1 MSETSWVCCPHGVS
15 DGQLRLSVVVAPAL
29 QPDGRLGDFPA
40 LRDWPARLAEVRWVV
55 AVGAREVAA
64 ELAGEAPD
72 VALWRS
78 VFPASTP
85 VRSFGAGADR
95 TGVPV
100 VTYPAVEVADA
111 VRDAYVTAVAP
122 EGSAQPIIETFDLG
136 PLETFRATL
145 AGRRPAEPVV
155 GGPIARAYAM
165 QHPTAAPAPAV
176 SLDPDFHQILTLLGE
191 HPQLLRR
198 LGLVVE
204 LAAPADGLDEALAP
218 VRLAAASTL
227 PDGLEHR
234 LPATSAQVRG
244 AAGVFAAA
252 ARDVAVGQ
260 GVWPVD
266 RPEFRLESLDLDS
279 AVRRGVALASGS
291 EAGKA
296 AVAAPPALRNDGIA
310 LVHSGHGAALQAR
323 ISAAQVGRESL
334 RGPEAPPLMAEDLV
348 RGYRVDVGDDVT
360 GAFHSLHARRVRYD
374 VDGFGTVPAADE
386 TLSDEGF
393 FQESVTGDGQLF
405 VHEHVVTWRGWSLSV
420 PRPEAAR
427 RRVTRPAGDA
437 GALAALRMQMSMQ
450 VEPGSLPKLRFGR
463 SYRFRLRTADLA
475 GNSVAL
481 GAAPE
486 VATSELRYLRYAPV
500 PPPVFALAAAATFEP
515 GETPHRLVVREPPPT
530 EDGLILLEDPPPS
543 ERLLLPPR
551 GSVSLAEQHGKL
563 DDAIGN
569 ADRSRRGATKELLA
583 RADAELSLPVGDIV
597 PYLPDP
603 QAAGIAFAG
612 LPGLPEGEVFTV
624 AYQAES
630 WDAVHPIR
638 LRLVAGEAPPRF
650 DEASRTITAA
660 LPVGMTCRARVSS
673 TLAELA
679 LMALLDDT
687 GRRLGAGR
695 TPDESQV
702 RDGRHPMFTP
712 AVEIELVHAR
722 ATGPRTDF
730 VSGVEVVRGAGE
742 AAAGLR
748 ASLAVDPHATDA
760 VAVQARWTEPVD
772 RGPGGLPGEVT
783 RTEQVVS
790 LRLPP
795 DAPAALP
802 AVPGD
807 FLDRHLL
814 ALDSERQGLPGQQFP
829 DTGHRVVTYTPVSTS
844 RFADCYPDR
853 SLRAGSGDSTQVR
866 VLNSAVPPPAVVHSV
881 VPSQMVEAQRV
892 EDSGE
897 GFELV
902 SDPGAPDVL
911 PAEPGF
917 RRTTQARHGGGIR
930 VYLERPWFVT
940 GPGESLGVILGS
952 PEVLRQAFPG
962 APKNSWNFDPA
973 NPVAQWLSQ
982 AGQDPIREGRGV
994 SALTKDDFLNSTHG
1008 GTVSALA
1015 DGVGPDGSALAA
1027 TVVGYVPRFEEP
1039 NGRWY
1044 ADVQMKADAAYMPF
1058 VRLAVARY
1066 QPNSLNEQVSL
1077 SRVSTIDIV
1086 QPLPSRTLTIIRR
1099 FDDPAITVTLRG
1111 RTYVPPGDQLP
1122 ATVSARL
1129 FMAEAV
1135 DTNLWRQV
1143 DDVSEFELV
1152 RDPDRELWSAQ
1163 APVPPPQPGRVLRLL
1178 VVERDQV
1185 GSRHGLPA
1193 KRIVYVGTI
1202 DL

>member
-1 MSETSWVCCPHGVS
+1 MSEITWVCCPHGVA
-15 DGQLRLSVVVAPAL
+15 DGHLRLSVVVVPAL
-29 QPDGRLGDFPA
+29 QPDGTLGDFPA
-40 LRDWPARLAEVRWVV
+40 LRDWPARLVDVRWVV

-64 ELAGEAPD
+64 ALAGEAPD

-85 VRSFGAGADR
+85 VRSFGTGADR
-95 TGVPV
+95 ARLPV

-111 VRDAYVTAVAP
+111 VRDAYTAAAAQD
-122 EGSAQPIIETFDLG
+122 GTTQPIMETFDLG
-136 PLETFRATL
+136 PLDAFRAAL
-145 AGRRPAEPVV
+145 AVRGPVEPVV
-155 GGPIARAYAM
+155 DGPIARAYAM
-165 QHPTAAPAPAV
+165 QHPPAAPAPAV
-176 SLDPDFHQILTLLGE
+176 LLDPDFHQIVTLLGE
-191 HPQLLRR
+191 HPLLLRR

-204 LAAPADGLDEALAP
+204 LAAPADGLEEAVAP

-234 LPATSAQVRG
+234 LPATAAQVRG
-244 AAGVFAAA
+244 AGGVFAAA
-252 ARDVAVGQ
+252 GRAAAFGQ

-266 RPEFRLESLDLDS
+266 RPEFRLESLDVDG
-279 AVRRGVALASGS
+279 AVRRGVALASS
-291 EAGKA
+291 PEAA
-296 AVAAPPALRNDGIA
+296 IAAPPALRNDGIA

-323 ISAAQVGRESL
+323 ISAAQAGRSSV
-334 RGPEAPPLMAEDLV
+334 RAPAAPTLSAEDLV
-348 RGYRVDVGDDVT
+348 RGYRVDVADDAT

-374 VDGFGTVPAADE
+374 VEGFGTVPAAGE
-386 TLSDEGF
+386 AFSDEGF
-393 FQESVTGDGQLF
+393 FQESVTGDGELF
-405 VHEHVVTWRGWSLSV
+405 IHEHVVTWRGWSLSV

-427 RRVTRPAGDA
+427 RGGARPAGEA
-437 GALAALRMQMSMQ
+437 GALAALRIRVSMQ
-450 VEPGSLPKLRFGR
+450 VEPRSLPKLRFGR
-463 SYRFRLRTADLA
+463 RYRFRLRTADLA

-481 GAAPE
+481 DAAPG
-486 VATSELRYLRYAPV
+486 VATSELRYLRYEPV
-500 PPPVFALAAAATFEP
+500 PPPVFAPAAAATFEP

-530 EDGLILLEDPPPS
+530 DDGFILLEEPPPS

-551 GSVSLAEQHGKL
+551 GSVALAEQHGKL

-569 ADRSRRGATKELLA
+569 ADRLRRGPTRELLA

-638 LRLVAGEAPPRF
+638 LRLVAGDAPPRF
-650 DEASRTITAA
+650 DAASRTVTVA
-660 LPVGMTCRARVSS
+660 LPGGMTSRVRVSS
-673 TLAELA
+673 TPAEPA

-695 TPDESQV
+695 APGESHAGE
-702 RDGRHPMFTP
+702 GRHPMLTP
-712 AVEIELVHAR
+712 AAEIELVHAI
-722 ATGPRTDF
+722 ATGRRTDF
-730 VSGVEVVRGAGE
+730 ESEIEVVRGAGE

-748 ASLAVDPHATDA
+748 TSLAVDPYATDA
-760 VAVQARWTEPVD
+760 VAVQARWIEHVD
-772 RGPGGLPGEVT
+772 DGSGGLPEEVT
-783 RTEQVVS
+783 RSEQVVS

-814 ALDSERQGLPGQQFP
+814 ALDTERQGLPRQQFP
-829 DTGHRVVTYTPVSTS
+829 DTGHRAVTYTPVSTS
-844 RFADCYPDR
+844 RFADCYPAR
-853 SLRAGSGDSTQVR
+853 SLRAGSGASRQVR
-866 VLNSAVPPPAVVHSV
+866 VLNTAVPPPAVVHSV

-892 EDSGE
+892 ESSGDI
-897 GFELV
+897 FELV
-902 SDPGAPDVL
+902 TDPAAPDVL

-917 RRTTQARHGGGIR
+917 RRTTQPRHGGGIR

-940 GPGESLGVILGS
+940 GADESLGVILGS
-952 PEVLRQAFPG
+952 PDVLRQAFPG
-962 APKNSWNFDPA
+962 APKNSWNFDPG

-994 SALTKDDFLNSTHG
+994 SALTKDDFLNSTQG

-1015 DGVGPDGSALAA
+1015 DGVGPDGAPLAA
-1027 TVVGYVPRFEEP
+1027 TIVGYVPRFEEP
-1039 NGRWY
+1039 SGRWY
-1044 ADVQMKADAAYMPF
+1044 ADVQVRADVAYMPF

-1086 QPLPSRTLTIIRR
+1086 QPLPSRTLTIIRHL
-1099 FDDPAITVTLRG
+1099 DDPAITVTLRG
-1111 RTYVPPGDQLP
+1111 RTYVPPGDQAP

-1135 DTNLWRQV
+1135 HADLWRPV
-1143 DDVSEFELV
+1143 EDVAEFELV

-1163 APVPPPQPGRVLRLL
+1163 APVPLPQPGRVVRLL